1 MVPHNIGKEGKMSL
15 EPLDVDAE
23 GVAAATKARGFRPK
37 HLVTG
42 PSRDDKSFLGHPGGL
57 PWMLQVEMWERFS
70 WYGMRAILVYFI
82 TAITVPRQTKIRAS
96 PITPSSPTTW
106 TMRLWA
112 CGRL

>member
-1 MVPHNIGKEGKMSL
+1 MSL

-82 TAITVPRQTKIRAS
+82 TDTLAHGGLGLPINAGQVVMAS
-96 PITPSSPTTW
+96 YGAAVLLMTIPGGIC
-106 TMRLWA
+106 R
-112 CGRL
+112 